1 MKNRLSRASLWLVIA
16 TYAFATSAFAADLA
30 QRLDALAEAAPT
42 GGFFGI
48 HVVEVTSGKT
58 VYARNE
64 DRLLLPASNLK
75 ILTAAVA
82 LERLGQDYRF
92 TTRVIREAAG
102 DLVLIG
108 SGDPSLSGRVFPYQ
122 KDARPRPALAAIEDL
137 ADQIAAHG
145 VRRIDGDIVGDDR
158 WFPWDPYPASWTEDD
173 TIRDY
178 GAAVSA
184 LTFNDNVVAVAIT
197 SGTQAGDPAVLSLAP
212 VLEYLTFDNR
222 VATGPRAS
230 QPRVRAQ
237 RVPGSRQWLLTGSI
251 PAGRARVVEI
261 LPVDDPALFAASAL
275 YSALTARGIVI
286 RGRPVARHRAFGETY
301 VAAEGEELASRKSP
315 PLHELLQMMAKLSQN
330 LHAELILREVG
341 RSANGPGAH
350 DGTHDG
356 TTEAGLAE
364 LTSYLSE
371 IGAQAGEWRLQDGS
385 GLSRNALVTPRLL
398 TRALTGMAKSMD
410 KEIWISLLPAGGEDG
425 TLSHRLCCVADGF
438 GIRAKTG
445 SLSRALALSGYAES
459 MANGQLAFS
468 ILVNDFSASAG
479 AVRQWIDKIAIALLE

>member
-1 MKNRLSRASLWLVIA
+1 MKNCCSQGILWLAVANCGFTANAWA
-16 TYAFATSAFAADLA
+16 TDLT
-30 QRLDALAEAAPT
+30 QRLDVLTQSAPA

-48 HVVEVTSGKT
+48 HVVDVNTGNT

-92 TTRVIREAAG
+92 TTRVLREASG
-102 DLVLIG
+102 DIVLAG

-122 KDARPRPALAAIEDL
+122 KDARPGPGLAAIEDL
-137 ADQIAAHG
+137 ADQIAARG
-145 VRRIDGDIVGDDR
+145 IRRIDGDIVGDDR

-184 LTFNDNVVAVAIT
+184 LTVNDNVIRVSIVPGAR
-197 SGTQAGDPAVLSLAP
+197 AGDPTALVLAP
-212 VLEYLTFDNR
+212 ALEYLTFDNR
-222 VATGPRAS
+222 VVTVARGGPA
-230 QPRVRAQ
+230 QVRAQ
-237 RVPGSRQWLLTGSI
+237 RIPGSRQWLLAGSL
-251 PAGRARVVEI
+251 PAGRPGVVEI

-275 YSALTARGIVI
+275 YSALTARGILI
-286 RGRPVARHRAFGETY
+286 HGRPVARHRALGELLT
-301 VAAEGEELASRKSP
+301 AIAGEELAVRTSP
-315 PLHELLQMMAKLSQN
+315 PLHELLRMMAKLSQN

-341 RSANGPGAH
+341 RSANGPG
-350 DGTHDG
+350 TREG

-364 LTSYLSE
+364 LRTYLSE
-371 IGAQAGEWRLQDGS
+371 IGAQPGEWRLQDGS

-398 TRALTGMAKSMD
+398 TRALTSMAKSMD

-459 MANGQLAFS
+459 KANGQLAFS
-468 ILVNDFSASAG
+468 ILINDFSASPG
-479 AVRQWIDKIAIALLE
+479 LVRQWIDKLAVALLE

>member
-1 MKNRLSRASLWLVIA
+1 MRKRFSQGLLWLAA
-16 TYAFATSAFAADLA
+16 TCGFAANAVAADLA
-30 QRLDALAEAAPT
+30 QRLDALTQTPPA

-48 HVVEVTSGKT
+48 HVVDVNTGNT
-58 VYARNE
+58 VYERNE

-92 TTRVIREAAG
+92 TTRVLREASG
-102 DLVLIG
+102 DVVLAG

-122 KDARPRPALAAIEDL
+122 KDARPGPGLAAIEDL
-137 ADQIAAHG
+137 ADQIAARG
-145 VRRIDGDIVGDDR
+145 IRRIDGDIVGDDR

-184 LTFNDNVVAVAIT
+184 LTVNDNVIRVSIVAGAR
-197 SGTQAGDPAVLSLAP
+197 AGDPTALVLAP
-212 VLEYLTFDNR
+212 ALEYLTFDNR
-222 VATGPRAS
+222 VVTAARGGPA
-230 QPRVRAQ
+230 QVRAH
-237 RVPGSRQWLLTGSI
+237 RVPGSREWLFTGSI
-251 PAGRARVVEI
+251 PAGRPGVMEI

-286 RGRPVARHRAFGETY
+286 HGRPVARHRAFGEPY
-301 VAAEGEELASRKSP
+301 VAADGEELASRKSP
-315 PLHELLQMMAKLSQN
+315 PLHELLQTMAKLSQN

-341 RSANGPGAH
+341 RSANGPGTHEGA
-350 DGTHDG
+350 HDG

-364 LTSYLSE
+364 LRTYLTE
-371 IGAQAGEWRLQDGS
+371 IGAPAEEWRLQDGS

-398 TRALTGMAKSMD
+398 TRALTSMAKSMD

-445 SLSRALALSGYAES
+445 TLSRALALSGYAES
-459 MANGQLAFS
+459 KANGQLAFS
-468 ILVNDFSASAG
+468 ILINDFSASPG
-479 AVRQWIDKIAIALLE
+479 LVRQWIDKIAVALLE